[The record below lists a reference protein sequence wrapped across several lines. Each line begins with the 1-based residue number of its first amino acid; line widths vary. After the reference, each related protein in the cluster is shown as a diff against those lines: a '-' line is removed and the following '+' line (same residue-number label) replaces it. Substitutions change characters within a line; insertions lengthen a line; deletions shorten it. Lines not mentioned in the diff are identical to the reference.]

1 MPTAV
6 DAAALVA
13 ALSAAGGGHVAA
25 CEAVRAACDMSAL
38 PAEEEVTAYAHH
50 DAGVALVRAGALA
63 ALAALLTAAEA
74 EEHQQA
80 VKAALNAMRAVRAP
94 LAAAWPHAPWVT
106 TADPFRS
113 LSRRRRFSAPPTAA
127 ALGLA

>member
-1 MPTAV
+1 MPTTV

-13 ALSAAGGGHVAA
+13 ALSAAGGHVAA

-50 DAGVALVRAGALA
+50 EAGVALVRAGALA
-63 ALAALLTAAEA
+63 ALATLLTAEEA

-80 VKAALNAMRAVRAP
+80 VKAALNAMRAVRTPHWHTHTHRRSAFLTDNDLP
-94 LAAAWPHAPWVT
+94 LACVCFT
-106 TADPFRS
+106 
-113 LSRRRRFSAPPTAA
+113 
-127 ALGLA
+127 